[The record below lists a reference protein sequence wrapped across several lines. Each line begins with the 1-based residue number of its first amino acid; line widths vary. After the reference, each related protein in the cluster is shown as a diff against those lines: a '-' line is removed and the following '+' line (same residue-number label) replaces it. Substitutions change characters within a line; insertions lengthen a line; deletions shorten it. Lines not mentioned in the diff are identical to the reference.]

1 MYDIYA
7 YFDFDIGYFA
17 IATKIVDS
25 RYLTSVLA
33 AAYGSFGLSDG
44 GDAVLRLSS
53 CWGVP
58 TAHVNGSSQL
68 LWQDPPGSRDSGHQ
82 RSS

>member
-44 GDAVLRLSS
+44 IQVVRGCGRGKQATS
-53 CWGVP
+53 
-58 TAHVNGSSQL
+58 A
-68 LWQDPPGSRDSGHQ
+68 
-82 RSS
+82 